1 MPCDL
6 SSEARACQVG
16 SICWQC
22 EHLQHSSS
30 STHAHKSL
38 LVLGLKGVGTLLPL
52 KHGVCCSLLLDN
64 TLLTLAALKAR
75 LSHHN
80 ATASRTAQSNWR
92 PTAACCLLV
101 VQLFLHNAC
110 VLLEHVSVRVPLG
123 ARNCV
128 AALPLSMLHAML
140 ALQLLLLCI
149 KVRSHTPGF
158 KQAAAPLLWLLLSML
173 WSASHCY

>member
-38 LVLGLKGVGTLLPL
+38 LVLGLKGVGTLLHL

-64 TLLTLAALKAR
+64 TLLTLAALKAL

-123 ARNCV
+123 ARSCV
-128 AALPLSMLHAML
+128 AALSLSMLHAML

-149 KVRSHTPGF
+149 TAAESHPWVQTSCCPPTVV
-158 KQAAAPLLWLLLSML
+158 AA
-173 WSASHCY
+173 